1 MKAKVKRGSG
11 FRGLL
16 NYALSDGKRALI
28 VGGNMSGKT
37 PRVLAAEFGICRA
50 IRPDIGRPVVHF
62 SLALPPGDVLT
73 RDQWQEITADFMR
86 EMGLE
91 SHPHI
96 AILHR
101 DTEHQHIHIVGS
113 RVDLDGEVWH
123 GKFEAFRAIEA
134 TQVLEKRHGLTIT
147 AGLDSIEREQH
158 KSKLTQQEL
167 GKMERTDE
175 VPVRVALQQM
185 VDEAAQGKPSVLAF
199 IERLERS
206 GVTVVPNI
214 AGTGR
219 LNGFSFEYQGI
230 AFKGSQLGKAY
241 SWSQLKERGVT
252 YEQDAEGDELRR
264 RRERAAAAASAN
276 GGPATAASPG
286 RVGGHGEALGREPVD
301 AGRAVGPDG
310 RGAEGDPGRDGSS
323 GHERGSSEQR
333 GEPSANQDVADGGAG
348 RLAGW
353 SAVAAGVADLA
364 APAAAGG
371 AVERSKGAGDDAV
384 SKALQAKQR
393 AWREQSSALAAP
405 AYRITLK
412 ARRDELSTYNLGKG
426 RAADGSERFYTAG
439 EVEQLLPRLS
449 RENAR
454 GFDVYVTPIDPAHH
468 FLVIDDMQPGALER
482 LRADGFA
489 PCLVQ
494 SSSAG
499 NEQAVLKLA
508 KQPGEQKEANALVV
522 ELNRKYGDPNFSG
535 VIHPFRLAGFAN
547 KKPGKGDV
555 FTKVIEAA
563 QRLCVRAGAMLAEI
577 KAQAAAE
584 RQERV
589 AASERPARA
598 ARPVDVPDVPAGAL
612 EAFRRSRARHAGLA
626 VARGW
631 VIDESRLDW
640 AATLDA
646 LREGHAPADVAGAI
660 LALSPGL
667 SVRHNNPADYASRT
681 VENALRE
688 ATPRQE
694 ERRSVDGSTETPSDL
709 DYEPGA
715 SGPGL

>member
-1 MKAKVKRGSG
+1 M
-11 FRGLL
+11 
-16 NYALSDGKRALI
+16 
-28 VGGNMSGKT
+28 
-37 PRVLAAEFGICRA
+37 
-50 IRPDIGRPVVHF
+50 
-62 SLALPPGDVLT
+62 
-73 RDQWQEITADFMR
+73 
-86 EMGLE
+86 
-91 SHPHI
+91 
-96 AILHR
+96 
-101 DTEHQHIHIVGS
+101 
-113 RVDLDGEVWH
+113 
-123 GKFEAFRAIEA
+123 
-134 TQVLEKRHGLTIT
+134 
-147 AGLDSIEREQH
+147 
-158 KSKLTQQEL
+158 
-167 GKMERTDE
+167 
-175 VPVRVALQQM
+175 
-185 VDEAAQGKPSVLAF
+185 
-199 IERLERS
+199 
-206 GVTVVPNI
+206 
-214 AGTGR
+214 
-219 LNGFSFEYQGI
+219 
-230 AFKGSQLGKAY
+230 
-241 SWSQLKERGVT
+241 
-252 YEQDAEGDELRR
+252 
-264 RRERAAAAASAN
+264 
-276 GGPATAASPG
+276 
-286 RVGGHGEALGREPVD
+286 
-301 AGRAVGPDG
+301 
-310 RGAEGDPGRDGSS
+310 
-323 GHERGSSEQR
+323 
-333 GEPSANQDVADGGAG
+333 
-348 RLAGW
+348 
-353 SAVAAGVADLA
+353 
-364 APAAAGG
+364 
-371 AVERSKGAGDDAV
+371 ERSKGAGDDAV

-563 QRLCVRAGAMLAEI
+563 QRLCGRAGAMLAEI